1 MDKKTVFIKYP
12 SDFLSYEKFRRKV
25 DFYLSKSESVHLICT
40 EDNNKFIEKY
50 CIDNKIEFSEIE
62 NSDDFFRKFTHA
74 ILFEDRES
82 YVDLKTSLKNNNI
95 PTRVIPLK
103 LVKVVNRD
111 KGEDYD
117 VYIGRGSVWG
127 NPYRIGHD
135 GDREEVIRK
144 YEYDFQRKF
153 LKAFEN
159 FEKNSKKIN
168 GRILACHCK
177 PYACHGDVIAKFFN
191 SIDDGL

>member
-159 FEKNSKKIN
+159 FEENSKKIN

>member
-12 SDFLSYEKFRRKV
+12 SDFLSYEKFKRKV
-25 DFYLSKSESVHLICT
+25 DFYLSKSESVHLIFT
-40 EDNNKFIEKY
+40 EDNNKFTEKY

-62 NSDDFFRKFTHA
+62 NSDDFFKIFTHA

-82 YVDLKTSLKNNNI
+82 YADLKTSLKNNNI
-95 PTRVIPLK
+95 PTRIIPLK
-103 LVKVVNRD
+103 LIKVVNRD
-111 KGEDYD
+111 KGDDYD
-117 VYIGRGSVWG
+117 IYIGRGSVWG

-153 LKAFEN
+153 LKPFDN
-159 FEKNSKKIN
+159 FEENSKKIN
-168 GRILACHCK
+168 GKILACHCK